1 MTRPCPGTCKKTT
14 RACTR
19 AVRSTSPC
27 PCPSFPG
34 RSGYGSQAGLLPE
47 NPIYLHVARPAPIDS
62 SEMGE
67 TVHFKFSLAYT
78 VQFVRLIHLRTVVRC
93 CVLARTNQIGL
104 LKRLAPAAGESA
116 GWHPCVVR
124 LGVGG
129 VWSPC
134 SEMIPD

>member
-1 MTRPCPGTCKKTT
+1 VPYVLHLPVHLSPAGLVMDRKQDCSLKTPYI
-14 RACTR
+14 CML
-19 AVRSTSPC
+19 
-27 PCPSFPG
+27 PG
-34 RSGYGSQAGLLPE
+34 RLP
-47 NPIYLHVARPAPIDS
+47 LTRQ
-62 SEMGE
+62 MGK